1 MKTSVGAGEKAAAS
15 YFTQD
20 SVGNVQ
26 LGRLGVQRARDPA
39 VRSLAPAM
47 VRDHTRT
54 AAAGMQVAGAI
65 GDDAAQLDSTLI
77 GAHMADIG
85 AARDAL
91 ESATSPALRAYLT
104 SAIAV
109 DQRHL
114 RMAQAAQYRA
124 GKEK

>member
-15 YFTQD
+15 YFQD

-26 LGRLGVQRARDPA
+26 LGRLRVQRARDPA